1 MKKIFPPLFLIF
13 SLLCGCTLG
22 EADGTIPV
30 AARQVHANYIMGD
43 KGFGLDPSRAIFYES
58 FENGSLDHWLTTQPG
73 ASGDSWRVG
82 NKQIHFGASSLTYGQ
97 GEVIGKGIEFGEAT
111 IATKEVIALQ
121 KAKKPVLILFALFDR
136 QGAAGDRTAFQ
147 AEASNDLGFHW
158 EPLKPIGFGDPVIA
172 AVDDPSREWKRFRY
186 DLTPYAGQPI
196 RLRINLRASLS
207 NRKLLYLDDILVA
220 ESSEG

>member
-1 MKKIFPPLFLIF
+1 MKKIISLF
-13 SLLCGCTLG
+13 SLSSLLGGCALG
-22 EADGTIPV
+22 EADSTIPV
-30 AARQVHANYIMGD
+30 AARQVHANFIMGE

-58 FENGSLDHWLTTQPG
+58 FENGNLDRWLTSQAG
-73 ASGDSWRVG
+73 ASGDTWRVA
-82 NKQIHFGASSLTYGQ
+82 NKKIHFGASSLTYGQ
-97 GEVIGKGIEFGEAT
+97 GEVIGKAVEFGEAT
-111 IATKEVIALQ
+111 LATKEVIALQ

-158 EPLKPIGFGDPVIA
+158 DSLKPIAASDPVIA
-172 AVDDPSREWKRFRY
+172 AADDPSREWMRFRY

-196 RLRINLRASLS
+196 RLRLNLRSSLS